1 MYFDI
6 LGIGDAF
13 LHQEPPLL
21 DGFSF
26 LIAVMD
32 INVHLKVFYVSEGHF
47 SYPRCSSLGIFA
59 TEWVLLILV

>member
-6 LGIGDAF
+6 LGIGEAF

-32 INVHLKVFYVSEGHF
+32 INVHL
-47 SYPRCSSLGIFA
+47 
-59 TEWVLLILV
+59 